1 MGKYSAAL
9 TLLVALSSIVW
20 AISID
25 EVGLRAQPDGTT
37 FEAHV
42 FGDEFAG
49 HQRTA
54 DGYEFV
60 YGSRI
65 PLRCGPSTN
74 TATGPLQA
82 PDVGYYL

>member
-9 TLLVALSSIVW
+9 TLLVALSSSVW

-60 YGSRI
+60 YGSDGWYYYAELDTWIQSILI
-65 PLRCGPSTN
+65 PMTFP
-74 TATGPLQA
+74 
-82 PDVGYYL
+82 